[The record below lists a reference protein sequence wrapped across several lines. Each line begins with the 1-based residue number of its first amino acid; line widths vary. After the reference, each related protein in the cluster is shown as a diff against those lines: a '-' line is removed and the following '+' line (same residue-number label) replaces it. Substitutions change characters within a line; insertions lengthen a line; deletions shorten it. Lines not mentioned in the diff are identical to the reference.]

1 MWVCE
6 VLVTNA
12 REASLHHSTPYEI
25 TQTRY
30 DMASNT
36 DTPGEK
42 QTSANTRDTRPV
54 STKPIAKTVADAKA
68 TSTDTPVTTKRPVAK
83 AEKADPALKKM
94 IGPFLIE
101 KRLGVGGMGIVYKAT
116 YTKNGADVALKVLPI
131 TLSANKH
138 LVSRFDREMKI
149 LKKLKHPRI
158 VQFYGGGEQDGQHF
172 YAMEYIDGGT
182 LGAMLKER
190 GRLDWQQVIEY
201 GTQICQALQ
210 HAHEHGIVHRDLKPV
225 NLFLGKDGKLRLG
238 DFGIARDSDAT
249 ALTASG
255 STVGTHAYMAPEQI
269 TGKQAISNKTDLY
282 ALGCVLFEM
291 LTGHPPFQAPA
302 HMELMLKH
310 INEVAPKVR
319 AEVMDCP
326 IFLEQVILQLL
337 EKNPDKRPH
346 DALMV
351 EVALDE
357 VVERVAS
364 QTSTMSQMTSGAGQ
378 TSIALSQISDPEEL
392 KKLLGRKRK
401 KKKATGPIWE
411 RSWFLMLCLSL
422 LLGGVVWSL
431 MPMSEEQLF
440 AKAQPLMA
448 SDDPVKWQEAYDRY
462 LKSQLERFPDGKHA
476 DAARDHR
483 DKIEMHRTERG
494 METRGKLGQDPK
506 SEAER
511 LYLKAREFERFG
523 DNVTARE
530 QFRAMIELLKDREE
544 DRPFRNLA
552 KRQLAGLE
560 AAGAGS
566 VDRKQIVD
574 AALKKA
580 REQFLAGKKH
590 IAEETWLSIIKLY
603 DGNADFADE
612 VAEAQAGRAGRL
624 KETPDTISPAA
635 NQ

>member
-1 MWVCE
+1 
-6 VLVTNA
+6 
-12 REASLHHSTPYEI
+12 
-25 TQTRY
+25 
-30 DMASNT
+30 MASNA
-36 DTPGEK
+36 DSPNEK
-42 QTSANTRDTRPV
+42 RTAATTQGDRPV
-54 STKPIAKTVADAKA
+54 STKSIVSAKPPVKAMPDVKVAAAERPI
-68 TSTDTPVTTKRPVAK
+68 TTKRSVAK
-83 AEKADPALKKM
+83 AEKVDPVLKKM

-131 TLSANKH
+131 TLSANRQ
-138 LVSRFDREMKI
+138 LVARFDREMII
-149 LKKLKHPRI
+149 LKKLKHPHI

-172 YAMEYIDGGT
+172 YAMEFIDGGT
-182 LGAMLKER
+182 LGEVLKDK
-190 GRLDWQQVIEY
+190 GRLDWQEVVEY
-201 GTQICQALQ
+201 GIQLCQALQ
-210 HAHEHGIVHRDLKPV
+210 HAHEHGVVHRDLKPA

-269 TGKQAISNKTDLY
+269 TGKQPISNKTDLY

-302 HMELMLKH
+302 QMELLLKH
-310 INEVAPKVR
+310 INEAAPRVR
-319 AEVMDCP
+319 TEVMDCP

-337 EKNPDKRPH
+337 EKNSDKRPH

-351 EVALDE
+351 EVALAE
-357 VVERVAS
+357 VVERVAA
-364 QTSTMSQMTSGAGQ
+364 QTSSMSQMTSGAGQ
-378 TSIALSQISDPEEL
+378 TSIGLSQVTDAAEL
-392 KKLLGRKRK
+392 KKLLGKKRK
-401 KKKATGPIWE
+401 KKKATGPVWE
-411 RSWFLMLCLSL
+411 RSWFLMLCLSTL
-422 LLGGVVWSL
+422 IGGVVWSL
-431 MPMSEEQLF
+431 LPMSEDKLF

-448 SDDPVKWQEAYDRY
+448 SDDPLKWQEAQDRF
-462 LKSQLERFPDGKHA
+462 LKSLLERFPDGKHA
-476 DAARDHR
+476 EVARDHR
-483 DKIEMHRTERG
+483 DKLEMHRTERG

-530 QFRAMIELLKDREE
+530 QFRALVELLQERED

-552 KRQLAGLE
+552 KRQVAGLD

-566 VDRKQIVD
+566 VDRKQIVET
-574 AALKKA
+574 ALKKA

-590 IAEETWLSIIKLY
+590 LAEETWLSIIKLY
-603 DGNADFADE
+603 ESNADFADE
-612 VAEAQAGRAGRL
+612 VTEARAGRAGRL
-624 KETPDTISPAA
+624 SDAAKNDVSSPE
-635 NQ
+635 Q